1 MTTVSVP
8 LNAEFE
14 KYVESLVLSGF
25 GSNKADAIRRAI
37 KAAAEE
43 QTIQAVLKA
52 AAEPTLSGD
61 IKDLANK
68 IT

>member
-14 KYVESLVLSGF
+14 KYVESLVIAGF

-43 QTIQAVLKA
+43 QAIQAVLRSA
-52 AAEPTLSGD
+52 SEPTLSGD

-68 IT
+68 II